1 MSVTDTKG
9 AGGGGG
15 QRLVS
20 RFGHD
25 EHSGVF
31 EGVGTGVDTEVG
43 VVCTVFVVGIDVVVV
58 VGVSWQAV
66 GSNSGPS
73 RISCNV
79 AAWARQATKNARK
92 GLRSMVQA

>member
-1 MSVTDTKG
+1 MP
-9 AGGGGG
+9 AGG

-31 EGVGTGVDTEVG
+31 EGVGAGIDTEVS
-43 VVCTVFVVGIDVVVV
+43 VVCTVFVLGIDVVVV
-58 VGVSWQAV
+58 VSGSWQAV
-66 GSNSGPS
+66 GWWPS

-79 AAWARQATKNARK
+79 AAGQGKLIYKKR
-92 GLRSMVQA
+92 